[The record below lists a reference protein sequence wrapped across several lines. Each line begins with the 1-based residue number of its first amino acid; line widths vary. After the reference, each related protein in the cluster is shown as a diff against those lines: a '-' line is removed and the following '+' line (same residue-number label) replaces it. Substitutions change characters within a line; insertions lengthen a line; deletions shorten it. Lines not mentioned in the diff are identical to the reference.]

1 MSAPP
6 LAPFPAPAPSDWQE
20 RWVDAVLATPGVNTP
35 RGALEQ
41 IAPFI
46 VRPKDALTTPE
57 EEPDGVRRLRPGSCR
72 WVPTDAGRVLTAT
85 VRMHGAGGVVWEH
98 NERISSSWRSVV
110 NPGLSQNSGRA
121 LSTVHSWKRVTE
133 NGSELTFAALESTV
147 TDRES
152 LIRCV
157 DQAVNALTNRDV
169 MRTYDLK
176 EDLVLNGQVEPCMYV
191 PQHVTLTENPPEL
204 PDGTPR
210 FPASYW
216 GWMAV
221 RGNNRTKYRQELFG
235 ITSAE
240 VLTGVPFRKLGH
252 ENSKDISVNPSFWLK
267 QFSELL
273 NAEYAEAEKAG
284 ETDSRAQRV
293 KEISSVEGQLVIG
306 CPTPERLFRIVQGN
320 NRRDH
325 VHPPLEFGP
334 NDRGRALGRGVLGA
348 YTAYRLLDDTVADV
362 LAGLAPISALPGV
375 PADASV
381 SELRDAR
388 SMRLLTELF
397 PTEGEMAKRRQ
408 IRVALGEPA
417 PSQLSSKD
425 VNRRVRAWSALTSES
440 YPHPWN
446 PRVAEILPR
455 NTARQGITLSG
466 RPLRELLATA
476 DSDLDAFEE
485 LLAYRAPHW
494 LAAYDIVDADRG
506 SIAGQKI
513 DDDGVQADKV
523 RRSVTNSIHA
533 MRMNPVRAVG
543 LLRELALAMDEGDR
557 DPLQVDENGAPIDKR
572 ATRAWF
578 NRTFTKESGTRPR
591 GARGSAEPQGD
602 GGPAYDD
609 QLVFTVNGA
618 PALTVVDPAA
628 PTEAAEES
636 DMDVLR
642 RLRNDLEHQIAAIAD
657 AVKALPAHLG
667 AMSDRATLAGLEQAL
682 DGEHAQGLSQGVTQI
697 LRHLRA
703 VPEHILDLGPA

>member
-1 MSAPP
+1 MSSSP
-6 LAPFPAPAPSDWQE
+6 LAPFPIPAPGDWQE
-20 RWVDAVLATPGVNTP
+20 RWVEAVLATPGVNTP
-35 RGALEQ
+35 RSALQQ

-46 VRPKDALTTPE
+46 VRPKDSLTAPD
-57 EEPDGVRRLRPGSCR
+57 EEPDGVRRLRPGTYR
-72 WVPTDAGRVLTAT
+72 WIPTDAGRVLTVT
-85 VRMHGAGGVVWEH
+85 VRMHGVGGIVWEH

-110 NPGLSQNSGRA
+110 NPAHAQGAGRA
-121 LSTVHSWKRVTE
+121 LAAVRSWKRVTE
-133 NGSELTFAALESTV
+133 DGSEVTFAALESSV
-147 TDRES
+147 PDRET
-152 LIRCV
+152 LVNCV
-157 DQAVNALTNRDV
+157 NQAVNALTNRDH
-169 MRTYDLK
+169 MRGYDLK

-191 PQHVTLTENPPEL
+191 PQLITLAEEPPAL
-204 PDGTPR
+204 PDGSPR
-210 FPASYW
+210 FPGAYW

-221 RGNNRTKYRQELFG
+221 RGNNRTKYRQDLFG
-235 ITSAE
+235 LSSAE

-252 ENSKDISVNPSFWLK
+252 GNSKDISVNASFWLK
-267 QFSELL
+267 KFSERL
-273 NAEYAEAEKAG
+273 NADFAEAEKAG
-284 ETDSRAQRV
+284 ETDTPAQRV
-293 KEISSVEGQLVIG
+293 KEIASVESHLVIG

-348 YTAYRLLDDTVADV
+348 YSAYRLLDDGVADV
-362 LAGLAPISALPGV
+362 LAGLAPITTLPGV

-388 SMRLLTELF
+388 SMRILAELF
-397 PTEGEMAKRRQ
+397 PTAEQGAKRRQ

-417 PSQLSSKD
+417 PSQLSLKD

-446 PRVAEILPR
+446 PRVAEVLPR
-455 NTARQGITLSG
+455 NTGTQGITLSG
-466 RPLRELLATA
+466 RPLRQLLDTA
-476 DSDLDAFEE
+476 ESDQDAFEE

-494 LAAYDIVDADRG
+494 LAAFDIIDADRG

-533 MRMNPVRAVG
+533 MRMNRVQAIG
-543 LLRELALAMDEGDR
+543 LLRELAVAMDEGDR
-557 DPLQVDENGAPIDKR
+557 PPMQVDENGAPIDKR

-591 GARGSAEPQGD
+591 GSRAASDAWRDHEDGEPPTDSGV
-602 GGPAYDD
+602 PES
-609 QLVFTVNGA
+609 TI
-618 PALTVVDPAA
+618 VDPAA

-636 DMDVLR
+636 DMDALR
-642 RLRNDLEHQIAAIAD
+642 RLRTDLEHQIAAIRA
-657 AVKALPAHLG
+657 AVRALPGHLEE
-667 AMSDRATLAGLEQAL
+667 MSERATLAGLDHAL
-682 DGEHAQGLSQGVTQI
+682 EDEDAQGLAGNVTKI
-697 LRHLRA
+697 LSSLRE
-703 VPEHILDLGPA
+703 VPERIIGLGPA